1 MLTVNI
7 PVRASTAVTSAGYNV
22 ILFHELFCT
31 EREAA
36 QQSVSVFGLA

>member
-1 MLTVNI
+1 MITINI
-7 PVRASTAVTSAGYNV
+7 PVRSLTAVISAGYNI
-22 ILFHELFCT
+22 ILFHELFCM